1 LPTVTFCI
9 SGHGF
14 GHASRQIEIINRL
27 PSRVQVII
35 RTSAPRWLFDRTVRV
50 PFRFF
55 ECPCDTGIVQIDSL
69 RLDEEESVRR
79 AATFYATFED
89 RVAREAAWLH
99 EQRVDLV
106 VSDAPPLACAAAEL
120 AGRRC
125 IVISNFTWDWIY
137 SGYGSLFDRIAP
149 NVIPTIRQA
158 YAEASEGWRL
168 PMHGGFGDIRSV
180 KDLPWVARH
189 ATAARQD
196 VLRRLGIP
204 AHKPLA
210 LSSFGGYG
218 VRDLD
223 LATLDCRSTW
233 TVVITGRHPPVELP
247 AGVAFVDESG
257 LYASGLRYEDL
268 VAACDVVVSKPGYGI
283 ISECLAND
291 TALLYTSRGRFVEY
305 DVMVREMPRVLRCG
319 FIDQESLL
327 AGRWRESLD
336 ALLAVPRPTERP
348 PTDGAPVAAE
358 WLANRL

>member
-1 LPTVTFCI
+1 MPSITFYI

-27 PSRVQVII
+27 RGVQVII
-35 RTSAPRWLFDRTVRV
+35 RTSAPKWLFDRTVRV

-99 EQRVDLV
+99 EHRVDLV
-106 VSDAPPLACAAAEL
+106 VGDAPPLACAAAAL
-120 AGRRC
+120 AGRRS

-137 SGYGSLFDRIAP
+137 SGYGDLFDRIAP

-168 PMHGGFGDIRSV
+168 PMHGGFGDIRIV

-189 ATAARQD
+189 ATAARED

-223 LATLDCRSTW
+223 LDALDCRDGW
-233 TVVITGRHPPVELP
+233 TVVVTGRNAPAALP

-268 VAACDVVVSKPGYGI
+268 LAACDVVVSKPGYGI

-305 DVMVREMPRVLRCG
+305 DVMVEEMPRVLRCRYIEQG
-319 FIDQESLL
+319 ALL
-327 AGRWRESLD
+327 AGHWRIALD
-336 ALLAVPRPTERP
+336 ALLASAPAPERP
-348 PTDGAPVAAE
+348 PTDGAEVAAR
-358 WLANRL
+358 WLYAD